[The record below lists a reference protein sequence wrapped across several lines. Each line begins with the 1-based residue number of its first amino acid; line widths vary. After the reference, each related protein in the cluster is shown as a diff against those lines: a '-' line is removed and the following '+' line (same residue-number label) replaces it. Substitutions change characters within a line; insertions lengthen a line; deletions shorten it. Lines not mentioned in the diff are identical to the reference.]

1 MKKTEKMI
9 KKKGKN
15 RKTKI
20 LLKKIHIKLC
30 GRILFLS
37 IDYCNIY
44 TISEK
49 KRRFMMLFFLGGGS
63 GMG

>member
-20 LLKKIHIKLC
+20 LYKKKYIYN
-30 GRILFLS
+30 GVVVDEYFVS
-37 IDYCNIY
+37 II
-44 TISEK
+44 
-49 KRRFMMLFFLGGGS
+49 RLL
-63 GMG
+63 

>member
-1 MKKTEKMI
+1 MVRTVKLKLYKKNTYTAVWSWMS
-9 KKKGKN
+9 
-15 RKTKI
+15 
-20 LLKKIHIKLC
+20 
-30 GRILFLS
+30 ILFLS